1 MSISFQHLHFDG
13 LILPLKVSVE
23 RMVLSQLIK
32 ENGYEAK
39 QVSLLYVFVNIFGL
53 DRAQSTIDFEMC

>member
-1 MSISFQHLHFDG
+1 M
-13 LILPLKVSVE
+13 LIW
-23 RMVLSQLIK
+23 

-53 DRAQSTIDFEMC
+53 DRAQTTIDFEMCWSNWSIETLRLKYSAVV